1 MHEGIEINAGIMLG
15 KPVIRGTRI
24 TVELILRKLGAGM
37 TPEQIIAD
45 HPHLRTEDIRAA
57 QAFAADYLADEEIL
71 YGWAA
76 VVRLLFDECVDVGL
90 ADHLRTCGHDVVL
103 VQDIERG
110 AEDQRVV
117 SLAAELERVLVT
129 EDKDFG
135 ELAVRQ
141 RRPLPGV
148 VLLRIAPSRRQVK
161 AARLEAVLARRAG
174 RIAGSYTVVQEDK
187 IRIRPLT
194 TKR

>member
-1 MHEGIEINAGIMLG
+1 
-15 KPVIRGTRI
+15 
-24 TVELILRKLGAGM
+24 
-37 TPEQIIAD
+37 
-45 HPHLRTEDIRAA
+45 
-57 QAFAADYLADEEIL
+57 
-71 YGWAA
+71 
-76 VVRLLFDECVDVGL
+76 VRLLFDECVEVGL
-90 ADHLRTCGHDVVL
+90 TDHLRTCGHDVVL

-161 AARLEAVLARRAG
+161 AARLAAVLAHRAG

-187 IRIRPLT
+187 IRIRPLM